1 LPIDVTK
8 VIIHHIPAKARTHF
22 HGACSGTVETS
33 PSSFRGF
40 TFCSA
45 NPFGEIEGECH
56 LTFQD
61 VSSQMEFQH
70 QKCEEFA
77 SIIKLQQ

>member
-8 VIIHHIPAKARTHF
+8 VIVHHISVKSRTHF
-22 HGACSGTVETS
+22 HGACNSTVETS
-33 PSSFRGF
+33 LSSFGGF
-40 TFCSA
+40 TFRLA
-45 NPFGEIEGECH
+45 NSFGKIEEECR

-61 VSSQMEFQH
+61 VSKQMEFRH
-70 QKCEEFA
+70 QKYEEFA